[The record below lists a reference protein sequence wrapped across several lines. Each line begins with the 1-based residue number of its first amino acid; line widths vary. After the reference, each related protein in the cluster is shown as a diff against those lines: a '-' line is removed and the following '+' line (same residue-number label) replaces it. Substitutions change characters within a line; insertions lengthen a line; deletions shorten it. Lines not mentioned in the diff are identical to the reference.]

1 MSLADE
7 LERLGNATESGDWYA
22 DSLGYIPSAGVTDV
36 HSGDRR
42 VAEFMP
48 KADAA
53 LIVALRNNLPAII
66 EALRAQE
73 WRDIETAPRDGTR
86 FILASTVVHE
96 PPDIWH
102 FNAARSAWVNDRGHY
117 RPADDIDPEIA
128 PVWSPLPKPPAQE
141 QKP

>member
-42 VAEFMP
+42 GAEFMP

-73 WRDIETAPRDGTR
+73 WRDIETAPRDEVLLYFPKIVTGAHR
-86 FILASTVVHE
+86 QSFLPEMYRIGRASDT
-96 PPDIWH
+96 P
-102 FNAARSAWVNDRGHY
+102 NR
-117 RPADDIDPEIA
+117 RPTH
-128 PVWSPLPKPPAQE
+128 WRPLPASPRGEPL
-141 QKP
+141 

>member
-1 MSLADE
+1 MTLADE

-53 LIVALRNNLPAII
+53 LILALRNNLPQILA
-66 EALRAQE
+66 ALRAQE
-73 WRDIETAPRDGTR
+73 WMPIETAPREEVLLYFPRIVTGAHRQSVLSEMCRVGRVSDTPNR
-86 FILASTVVHE
+86 
-96 PPDIWH
+96 
-102 FNAARSAWVNDRGHY
+102 
-117 RPADDIDPEIA
+117 RPTH
-128 PVWSPLPKPPAQE
+128 WRPLPASPNGEPL
-141 QKP
+141 

>member
-1 MSLADE
+1 MTLADE

-53 LIVALRNNLPAII
+53 LILALRNNLPQILA
-66 EALRAQE
+66 ALRAQE
-73 WRDIETAPRDGTR
+73 WVPIETAPREEVLLYFPRIVTGAHR
-86 FILASTVVHE
+86 QSVLSE
-96 PPDIWH
+96 M
-102 FNAARSAWVNDRGHY
+102 Y
-117 RPADDIDPEIA
+117 RVSRVSDTPNRRPTH
-128 PVWSPLPKPPAQE
+128 WRPLPASPNGEPL
-141 QKP
+141 